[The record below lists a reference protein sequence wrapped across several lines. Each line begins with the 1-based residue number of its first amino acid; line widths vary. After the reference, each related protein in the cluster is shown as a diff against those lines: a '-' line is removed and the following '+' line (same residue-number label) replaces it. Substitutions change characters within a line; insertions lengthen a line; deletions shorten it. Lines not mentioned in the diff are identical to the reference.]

1 MSFVAA
7 AIIVGTAV
15 TAGVSL
21 YNQKKQ
27 QKIAQEQMDQQR
39 AMANE
44 QVRMDEEK
52 VQGTAVRSANRQE
65 KQALG
70 AYGRRDQ
77 IGVGGAGMD
86 LLTGNN
92 SLGGGMTLDEAEQK
106 RQRSTLLGT

>member
-1 MSFVAA
+1 MSFIAA

-15 TAGVSL
+15 SAGVSIH
-21 YNQKKQ
+21 NQKKQ
-27 QKIAQEQMDQQR
+27 QKIAEEQMAQQR

-44 QVRMDEEK
+44 QVRMEEEK

-77 IGVGGAGMD
+77 IGVGGGGMD
-86 LLTGNN
+86 LLTGGNT
-92 SLGGGMTLDEAEQK
+92 LGAGMTLDEAEQK
-106 RQRSTLLGT
+106 RQRSTLLGA

>member
-15 TAGVSL
+15 SACVSI

-27 QKIAQEQMDQQR
+27 QKIAQDQMDQQR

-44 QVRMDEEK
+44 QVRMEEEK
-52 VQGTAVRSANRQE
+52 VQGSAVRSANRQE

-77 IGVGGAGMD
+77 IGVGGQGMD
-86 LLTGNN
+86 LLTGGGT
-92 SLGGGMTLDEAEQK
+92 LGGGMTLDEAEEQRK
-106 RQRSTLLGT
+106 RSTLLGS